1 MSLVRGSVGQPG
13 VRILPDPTRTPGA
26 DHQRVG
32 DIAERVLKAPWKGE
46 VLGAGCCGQSHIHLE
61 GLLGERDLY
70 GEKLQLWGV
79 TFIRSERFGSCG
91 I

>member
-1 MSLVRGSVGQPG
+1 MGQPG

-26 DHQRVG
+26 EHQRVG
-32 DIAERVLKAPWKGE
+32 DIAEHVLKVLWKGE
-46 VLGAGCCGQSHIHLE
+46 VLGAGCWMCDCPCLE
-61 GLLGERDLY
+61 GLLGKRYLY

-79 TFIRSERFGSCG
+79 TFTGSERFGSCR